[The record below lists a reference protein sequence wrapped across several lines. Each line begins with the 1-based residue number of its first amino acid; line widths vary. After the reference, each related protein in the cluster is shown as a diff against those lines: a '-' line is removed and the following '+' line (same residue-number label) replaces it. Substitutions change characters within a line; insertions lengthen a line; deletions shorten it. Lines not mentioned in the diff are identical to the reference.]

1 MSRTNKKQVIMV
13 FMIVLFFSNL
23 IHAMT
28 AEDIIRAMDQNE
40 NYATSYMTGSIATTD
55 RFGEKITTF
64 KAWSQGAY
72 DSLIEFTSLAERG
85 QKILR
90 NKGELYLY
98 YPDTEELIR
107 LQGAALRQS
116 VLGSDLSY
124 EDMTGEKNT
133 LDMYTVS
140 FDNEDIVHNQAC
152 YVLTLTAKSRTVAYP
167 VQKIWV
173 DKETYIVHKGQ
184 YSSATG
190 RLLKEF
196 EVLETKVIDNRT
208 IPVKTKISDILKK
221 DSYTVMAIEELQIDI
236 PLDANIFTLQSL
248 MW

>member
-1 MSRTNKKQVIMV
+1 
-13 FMIVLFFSNL
+13 
-23 IHAMT
+23 
-28 AEDIIRAMDQNE
+28 
-40 NYATSYMTGSIATTD
+40 
-55 RFGEKITTF
+55 
-64 KAWSQGAY
+64 
-72 DSLIEFTSLAERG
+72 
-85 QKILR
+85 
-90 NKGELYLY
+90 
-98 YPDTEELIR
+98 
-107 LQGAALRQS
+107 
-116 VLGSDLSY
+116 
-124 EDMTGEKNT
+124 MTGEKNT